1 MELARYI
8 LESANITYNVI
19 SKTSRYED
27 RLLIRIQT
35 INFKHIQFMKS
46 SLSYLLFISCL
57 LLFSAISSLSAS
69 GVSGNTTTTTEVA
82 NTPSVA
88 ITHAEWDYL
97 LKKYVSAEGK
107 VNYPGLKQDKAKLE
121 VYLKKLSTNPPAADW
136 SSKDKLA
143 YWINV
148 YNAFTVKLIV
158 DNYPLKSIRDLGE
171 PWDKKFILIGSKTY
185 SLNEVEN
192 QIIRKEF
199 AEPRI
204 HFAVNC
210 ASFSCPALL
219 NEAFTGDKL
228 EDQLTR
234 QTKAYIN
241 NPAHN
246 TISANKAQVSQLF
259 SWYADDFKK
268 SAGSVSAF
276 INKYSTMKIKD
287 DSKLEYKDYGWNLNE

>member
-1 MELARYI
+1 
-8 LESANITYNVI
+8 
-19 SKTSRYED
+19 
-27 RLLIRIQT
+27 
-35 INFKHIQFMKS
+35 MKN
-46 SLSYLLFISCL
+46 SLFFLLFFVCS
-57 LLFSAISSLSAS
+57 LFFVQASPVTVPGGFTSSFK
-69 GVSGNTTTTTEVA
+69 TTESL
-82 NTPSVA
+82 NTPSV
-88 ITHAEWDYL
+88 ITHAEWDFL

-107 VNYPGLKQDKAKLE
+107 VNYAGLKQDKAKLE
-121 VYLKKLSTNPPAADW
+121 VYLKKLSTNVPAADW
-136 SSKDKLA
+136 SKNDKLA
-143 YWINV
+143 FWINV

-171 PWDKKFILIGSKTY
+171 PWDKKFILIGTTTY
-185 SLNEVEN
+185 SLNDIEHN
-192 QIIRKEF
+192 IIRKDF

-219 NEAFTGDKL
+219 NEAYTAEKL

-246 TISANKAQVSQLF
+246 SITSAKSQVSQLF
-259 SWYADDFKK
+259 SWYGDDFKK

-276 INKYSTMKIKD
+276 INKYSPVKIKD
-287 DSKLEYKDYGWNLNE
+287 DSKLEYKEYVWSLNE